1 MRYNR
6 SSRLA
11 KSKLPPRHNS
21 AILLPQLPQLP
32 TVAEA
37 IRTTTSKLLNAGITP
52 DDAPIEARTI
62 LRHTC
67 GLTQEK
73 LLAGHAD
80 QLPETAIQ
88 ELDRLLHRRTTREPL
103 AYILGER
110 DFYGRTFRVDQ
121 RVLIPRPETET
132 LIDLCTDF
140 VEHNNV
146 AQPNICDIGT
156 GSGIIAITLAKQL
169 PNANITAT
177 DNSVEALELAKT
189 NATHHRA
196 DIHFLVE
203 DATRTV
209 TRGNFDIIVSNP
221 PYIQTHTLGDLQ
233 PEVRDW
239 EPRQAL
245 DGGPDGMNI
254 LRPLIR
260 SLPELLRKKS
270 PTAAFIEIDP
280 PVVASCLAVARQS
293 LPDAK
298 IQIHR
303 DFAGLE
309 RFLVILRD

>member
-6 SSRLA
+6 LSRLA
-11 KSKLPPRHNS
+11 KSKPPPLHNS
-21 AILLPQLPQLP
+21 AILLPQLPSI
-32 TVAEA
+32 AEA

-62 LRHTC
+62 LRHAC

-73 LLAGHAD
+73 LLAGHAN
-80 QLPETAIQ
+80 QLPETTIQ
-88 ELDRLLHRRTTREPL
+88 ELDRLLIRRTTREPL

-110 DFYGRTFRVDQ
+110 EFYGRTFRVDQ

-132 LIDLCTDF
+132 LIDLCTEF

-146 AQPNICDIGT
+146 AQPKICDIGT
-156 GSGIIAITLAKQL
+156 GSGIIAIMLAEQL

-177 DNSVEALELAKT
+177 DISTKALELAKI
-189 NATHHRA
+189 NANHHSVN
-196 DIHFLVE
+196 IYFVVE
-203 DATRTV
+203 DATRTL

-221 PYIQTHTLGDLQ
+221 PYIQTHTLDDLQ

-239 EPRQAL
+239 EPRRAL
-245 DGGPDGMNI
+245 DGGPDGMNV

-260 SLPELLRKKS
+260 SLSELLRKNG

-280 PVVASCLAVARQS
+280 TVVTSCLDVSRQI
-293 LPDAK
+293 LPDAE